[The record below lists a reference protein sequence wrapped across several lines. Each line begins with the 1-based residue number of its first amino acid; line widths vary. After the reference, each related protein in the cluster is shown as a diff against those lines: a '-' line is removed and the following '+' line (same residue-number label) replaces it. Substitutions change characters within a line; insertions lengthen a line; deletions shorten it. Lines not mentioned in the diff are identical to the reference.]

1 MVCSF
6 WPKYYFY
13 NKKNFPTRTVLHG
26 LEEKNLS
33 LRQCSMVPKYDLE
46 IVLRGPDEKVIPRDP
61 AQWSQ
66 GGHFH
71 SGTCSM
77 VGLLLETLIPGGLKT
92 SGLHIFLVFR

>member
-1 MVCSF
+1 MVLGRKF
-6 WPKYYFY
+6 
-13 NKKNFPTRTVLHG
+13 VLA
-26 LEEKNLS
+26 S
-33 LRQCSMVPKYDLE
+33 SSMVPKYDLG
-46 IVLRGPDEKVIPRDP
+46 IVLHGPEEKVIPRDP

-92 SGLHIFLVFR
+92 SGLHIFFGFQVKRLVSYKKIA